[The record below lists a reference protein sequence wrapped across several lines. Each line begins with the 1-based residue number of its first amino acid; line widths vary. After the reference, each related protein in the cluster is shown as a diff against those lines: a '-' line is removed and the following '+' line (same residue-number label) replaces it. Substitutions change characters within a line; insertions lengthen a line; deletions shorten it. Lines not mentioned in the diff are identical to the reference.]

1 MGFLYQMWEKEELA
15 TLSSFLG
22 NQRRTSIY
30 QIMVISPQQQ
40 LTTGKQQLCSR
51 PLLGALYMQL
61 E

>member
-22 NQRRTSIY
+22 NQRRTSIH

-40 LTTGKQQLCSR
+40 LTIGKQRLRSR